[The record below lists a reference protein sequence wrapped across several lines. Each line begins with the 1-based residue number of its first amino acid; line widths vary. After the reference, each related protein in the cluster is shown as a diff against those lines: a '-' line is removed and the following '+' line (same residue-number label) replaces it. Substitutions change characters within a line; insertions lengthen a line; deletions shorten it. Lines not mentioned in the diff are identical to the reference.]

1 MSARPT
7 ALLDAWTRWE
17 GAVECAET
25 GRCWTAAS
33 LRAAAERLAADLAE
47 SGVEAGALVA
57 LLVSNTAAFP
67 TALMALLLHGAHPV
81 LCPANIKSVELS
93 RDAKRCGF
101 RWALH
106 DFGHISGL
114 DSDSHCVRSVHS
126 AAGAELS
133 LLDLGGDGLVPAL
146 GSAGVVLHSTSGTYG
161 HASFCIRNQDV
172 AVAEAEN
179 FLERITPYRRARVRM
194 TTPLSHA
201 YAYGFGWV
209 ASLLSD
215 STLVLASHFNAKSV
229 LAAEHARP
237 SDIVALVPPMARAF
251 VSMASRE
258 DSPRFAP
265 CVFYAGAPCPDP
277 VLKGFEATFPS
288 RVFAIYGSTETGAI
302 CSNFSLDSG
311 AGSGVGRPL
320 AGVSISVDQ
329 PEAYASL
336 GAGTGE
342 ICVRSTSMMQ
352 GYFGPSTRWTS
363 DGAFPTGDVG
373 RLVGEDVVLLARMKE
388 VVNLGGLKV
397 DPAEVEAVLMAHPAV
412 ADAAVYPGR
421 AGDRGEF
428 VQAAVVLSSAD
439 CTVDALRRHC
449 VNQLAEHKVPVAVH
463 VVDSLPRTASGKCLK
478 IRCPGF
484 PALS

>member
-17 GAVECAET
+17 GAVECAAS
-25 GRCWTAAS
+25 GRCWSAEVLRREADRLS
-33 LRAAAERLAADLAE
+33 LELAE
-47 SGVEAGALVA
+47 AGVERGALVA

-67 TALMALLLHGAHPV
+67 VALMAVLQHGAHPV
-81 LCPANIKSVELS
+81 LCSATMKSVELS
-93 RDAKRCGF
+93 RDAARCGF

-106 DFGHISGL
+106 AFAGPSELQRDAH
-114 DSDSHCVRSVHS
+114 HVRTIHSV
-126 AAGAELS
+126 AGAELS
-133 LLDLGGDGLVPAL
+133 LLDLDGGGPVPAL
-146 GSAGVVLHSTSGTYG
+146 GTAGVVLHPTSGTYG
-161 HASFCIRNQDV
+161 HASFCIRDQDV

-209 ASLLSD
+209 ASLLTD

-229 LAAEHARP
+229 LAAEDTTP

-251 VSMASRE
+251 ASLGSIE
-258 DSPRFAP
+258 GSPRFAP
-265 CVFYAGAPCPDP
+265 WVFYAGAPCPDS
-277 VLKGFEATFPS
+277 VLEAFEDTFPS
-288 RVFAIYGSTETGAI
+288 RLFAIYGSTETGAI
-302 CSNFSLDSG
+302 SSNFSLDAG
-311 AGSGVGRPL
+311 AGLGVGWPL
-320 AGVSISVDQ
+320 AGVSVSVER
-329 PEAYASL
+329 PEAYESL
-336 GAGTGE
+336 GSGVGE

-352 GYFGPSTRWTS
+352 GYFGPSTRWTA

-373 RLVGEDVVLLARMKE
+373 RLVGDDVVLLARMKE

-397 DPAEVEAVLMAHPAV
+397 DPAEVETVLMTHPAV

-421 AGDRGEF
+421 AGERGEF
-428 VQAAVVLSSAD
+428 VQAAVVLSNAD

-449 VNQLAEHKVPVAVH
+449 VSQLAEHKVPVAVH
-463 VVDSLPRTASGKCLK
+463 IVDSLPRTASGKCLK

-484 PALS
+484 PAPA